1 LHNDCKYIN
10 KNMAL
15 FFCKYQ
21 GTGNDFI
28 LIDNRENI
36 FIAEQERIA
45 ALCHRRFGIGADGLM
60 LLQNCEGFDFEM
72 IYFNADGKT
81 SSMCGNGGRCI
92 VAFAERLGIVK
103 KGARNVRFL
112 AIDGAHEAQLLEGD
126 TVALAMQDVDIQNIR
141 QIDKQIY
148 MLDTGSPHYVQLG
161 ANLEQCDIMAEGR
174 RIRYSPMFEEVGIN
188 VNFVENQAME
198 NQANELSYIRMA
210 TYERGVEAPTFSCG
224 TGATAAALVQ
234 HLHFGS
240 SSPIY
245 IATDGG
251 NLSIKFS
258 RNAHNFSDIWLIGA
272 ATFVFEGQIGV

>member
-1 LHNDCKYIN
+1 MN
-10 KNMAL
+10 L
-15 FFCKYQ
+15 FFSKYQ

-28 LIDNRENI
+28 LIDNRKNT
-36 FIAEQERIA
+36 FLADQNRIA

-92 VAFAERLGIVK
+92 VAFAERLGVVP
-103 KGARNVRFL
+103 KGAQNVRFL
-112 AIDGAHEAQLLEGD
+112 AIDGAHDAQIIGEN
-126 TVALAMQDVDIQNIR
+126 TVALAMQNIDLQSIA
-141 QIDKQIY
+141 QIDAQTY
-148 MLDTGSPHYVQLG
+148 TLNTGSPHYVQLG
-161 ANLEQCDIMAEGR
+161 ADLATCDVMAEGR
-174 RIRYSPMFEEVGIN
+174 RIRNSPPFAEGGIN
-188 VNFVENQAME
+188 VNFVENQP
-198 NQANELSYIRMA
+198 NSDNLSHIRMA

-240 SSPIY
+240 PSPIH

-251 NLSIKFS
+251 DLSVKF
-258 RNAHNFSDIWLIGA
+258 RHEKNIFSDIWLIGA
-272 ATFVFEGQIGV
+272 ATFVFEGQIS